1 MSDLFNRP
9 KKHCSNKANT
19 YMWADKALFSSHNVT
34 ENDDVEKLMGTGE
47 CTESVLKV
55 FGL

>member
-1 MSDLFNRP
+1 
-9 KKHCSNKANT
+9 
-19 YMWADKALFSSHNVT
+19 MWADKALFSPHNVT